1 MVFRQRACFL
11 RQYSTALYCQPE
23 CRPCEAAT
31 PQYGPSRVRPRSGE
45 ETTLSAYACETTE
58 EHTISHAGI
67 QAPE

>member
-45 ETTLSAYACETTE
+45 ERAVLGFQPQNRGFLPCVSE
-58 EHTISHAGI
+58 
-67 QAPE
+67 PE